1 MQEWAAQDA
10 ARQQNLAVVWADMDA
25 STPLHWAA
33 LNNQPESARLLLEA
47 GANPEL
53 PDREACTLLYWAVE
67 CQARELEQL
76 LRDHGATR
84 MEFSAADRENI

>member
-1 MQEWAAQDA
+1 M
-10 ARQQNLAVVWADMDA
+10 LAVVWADMDA
-25 STPLHWAA
+25 LTPLHWAA